1 MLKVGLVGCGA
12 IGTEIARAFQTK
24 FKHAAKLTYVC
35 DRNPEAVRRLQ
46 KKFKRHYI
54 PLAIPELVRKSDF
67 IIEAASQLAVRQV
80 VPLALQNKK
89 RVLVLS
95 VGGLLHLPEVFK
107 SKAKGLLQVP
117 SGAIGGVDALLAARQ
132 GKIKSVS
139 ITTKKPLKG
148 LQGAPFWQHSAW
160 KNKKITKPVTIF
172 QGSASEAIH
181 LFPQNINVAA
191 TLSLAGIGAKKTK
204 VRIMTS
210 PDYKRNVHEIT
221 IEGDFGRIQAVS
233 ENLPSVHNP
242 KTSYL
247 AILSAIA
254 TLEKIF
260 SNIKIG
266 T

>member
-1 MLKVGLVGCGA
+1 MLKVGLIGCGA

-24 FKHAAKLTYVC
+24 FKHAARLTYVC
-35 DRNPEAVRRLQ
+35 DRHPGAIQRLQ
-46 KKFKRHYI
+46 KKFKHTYTKL
-54 PLAIPELVRKSDF
+54 PLSELIRKSDF
-67 IIEAASQLAVRQV
+67 IVEAASQNAAREA
-80 VPLALQNKK
+80 VPLALKNGK
-89 RVLVLS
+89 RILVLS
-95 VGGLLHLPEVFK
+95 VGGLLYLPQALEAK
-107 SKAKGLLQVP
+107 SKGLLQVP

-148 LQGAPFWQHSAW
+148 LLDAPFWKTSTW
-160 KNKKITKPVTIF
+160 RNKKITKPVTIF
-172 QGSASEAIH
+172 RGTASQAIH

-191 TLSLAGIGAKKTK
+191 TLSLAGIGPKKTK
-204 VRIMTS
+204 VKIMTS
-210 PDYKRNVHEIT
+210 PGYKRNIHEII

-254 TLEKIF
+254 TLEKTF